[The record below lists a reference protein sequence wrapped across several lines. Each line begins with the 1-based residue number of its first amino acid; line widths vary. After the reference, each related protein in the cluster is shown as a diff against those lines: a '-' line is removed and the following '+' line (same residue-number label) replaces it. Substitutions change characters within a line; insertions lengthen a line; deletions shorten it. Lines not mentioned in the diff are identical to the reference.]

1 MGVQVY
7 AGMLAQQPR
16 RHVQLFRGAGRGEA
30 RGHRVEQTALAVP
43 ALDQRLAVAVA
54 ALGGVGQVVRRV
66 AVHHHLAG
74 DQAQVQAPGGLE
86 QRFHRLPVH
95 AAEDQRGGGAVAQQF
110 LQEDLGDLVGMGL
123 VTELALGGEG
133 IGVQPVQQLFAV
145 GGDHPGLRE
154 MDVGIDEAGGDQRVA
169 VLEDLDVADLAEQG
183 FGVTEAS
190 DLAVLHQQQAVLEV
204 FVGAFDADLRGVGDA
219 VQDGGAVGFGVAG
232 HGSLEKGS
240 WRSSRLAA
248 DAGSGGRSGFVG
260 AARLRVSRV
269 TLDGPCLRSRPKA
282 AL

>member
-16 RHVQLFRGAGRGEA
+16 RHVQLFRGAGQGEA

-123 VTELALGGEG
+123 VAELALGGEG

-154 MDVGIDEAGGDQRVA
+154 MDVGIDEAGVIS
-169 VLEDLDVADLAEQG
+169 
-183 FGVTEAS
+183 AS
-190 DLAVLHQQQAVLEV
+190 RYSKTSTSPISPSRASASPRRATLP
-204 FVGAFDADLRGVGDA
+204 
-219 VQDGGAVGFGVAG
+219 
-232 HGSLEKGS
+232 
-240 WRSSRLAA
+240 SST
-248 DAGSGGRSGFVG
+248 SN
-260 AARLRVSRV
+260 
-269 TLDGPCLRSRPKA
+269 RPSSKYS
-282 AL
+282 